1 MTEVSLDDGIGAAF
15 DSAVSGRL
23 TLLAGA
29 GLSMAPP
36 SSLPSAAQLAIDAKR
51 RYTQLYGQKNPPFPD
66 NIDDQ
71 AQYYFERGELATFF
85 LNRLV
90 DRHAFAGEPNE
101 GHFAIADLLLVNAI
115 RTAVT
120 TNLDALIENAGSQ
133 LRGQLSVGVDEDL
146 LAMEDERAGPLLKIH
161 GCRVIDPANMVWA
174 RGQITVPPVSDR
186 IAWSSTWLQGRLT
199 NKDLLIV
206 GYATDWDYLNEV
218 LERAL
223 GSVNPSRVIV
233 VDLADEAAFQHK
245 APELHRI
252 ASLSGQHLHIRASGD
267 AFLAGLREQFSR
279 SFIRGVLQSGASV
292 VEESRAVPA
301 DLKDLPAGVDNK
313 TLWQIRRD
321 LEGCLP
327 SSPCQ
332 MGSPPLAEQLV
343 GMTLIEMR
351 LAGAV
356 LDGAYWR
363 LNERLVRV
371 IRSPNAALHRV
382 RESYRRE
389 MAPVAAPDVVIAVGA
404 DACQLAGNIARPSAN
419 GSIARGADPRWL
431 TRGEA
436 MEEFDL

>member
-1 MTEVSLDDGIGAAF
+1 MAEVSLGEGIRAAF

-36 SSLPSAAQLAIDAKR
+36 SSLPSAAQLAIEAKR
-51 RYTQLYGQKNPPFPD
+51 RYTELYGVTDPPFPD
-66 NIDDQ
+66 SIDDQ

-133 LRGQLSVGVDEDL
+133 LRGQVSVGVDENL
-146 LAMEDERAGPLLKIH
+146 LAIEDERAGPLLKIH

-174 RGQITVPPVSDR
+174 RGQISVPPVNDR
-186 IAWSSTWLQGRLT
+186 ISWSSTWLQGRLT

-206 GYATDWDYLNEV
+206 GYATDWDYLNDV

-223 GSVNPSRVIV
+223 GAVNPSRVIV
-233 VDLADEAAFQHK
+233 VDLADEVAFQGK
-245 APELHRI
+245 APQLHRI
-252 ASLSGQHLHIRASGD
+252 ASSSGQHLHVRASGD

-279 SFIRGVLQSGASV
+279 AFIRGVLHSGASV

-301 DLKDLPAGVDNK
+301 HVKDLPVGIDNK

-327 SSPCQ
+327 NNPCQ
-332 MGSPPLAEQLV
+332 MSAPPGTEQSV
-343 GMTLIEMR
+343 GMTLVEMR

-356 LDGAYWR
+356 LEGAYWR
-363 LNERLVRV
+363 LQERLVRV
-371 IRSPNAALHRV
+371 IRCPNAALHRV
-382 RESYRRE
+382 KESYRRE
-389 MAPVAAPDVVIAVGA
+389 MAPVAAPDFVVAVGA
-404 DACQLAGNIARPSAN
+404 EACQLPGNIARPSGD
-419 GSIARGADPRWL
+419 GSIARGADPQWL
-431 TRGEA
+431 TRTEA
-436 MEEFDL
+436 VEEFGL